1 MKKISA
7 MVVGCGD
14 RALVYATEGCKNLK
28 NMKIAACV
36 DPDISKLEMMKR
48 EFNVPAGNCFTSVEE
63 AAARGKICDCVIN
76 GTMDRLHVPTTL
88 PLLELGY
95 DVLLEKPICNNEK
108 DLLLLRDA
116 AEKNGCRLFIC
127 HVLRYSP
134 FYRKIKEIILSG
146 EIGKIV
152 HINTYEHVGVFLTSV
167 SFVRGKWSKQSECG
181 SSLLLA
187 KCCHDMDL
195 ICWLNNGTVPDSV
208 YSDGGRTFL
217 VPENAP
223 EGSGTRCLVDCPAE
237 VREKCIFD
245 AKPMYLDNC
254 LLPWYPWQC
263 TGKDYREI
271 TDEEKESSLKTY
283 NPHGRCAYKCDG
295 DIADHQTV
303 SVKFKNGSYATHSV
317 TLSSFRDGRDIFAPG
332 LHDPLLSGH
341 HGRPP
346 LPQPGLVPGSA
357 RRRKLQR
364 RELSG
369 AEPGTPCKRGNPAGF
384 PVAYHGGHLRCLR
397 KQPPLCAGP
406 AESLGPVRTAHLSKR
421 AAREGV
427 VQGPP
432 VGGGMSALP
441 GRVLTGDPSGKR
453 NGARRFFPFPRKNR

>member
-1 MKKISA
+1 MKKVSV

-14 RALVYATEGCKNLK
+14 RAVVYATEGCKNLK
-28 NMKIAACV
+28 NMEIAACV
-36 DPDISKLEMMKR
+36 DPDLSKLEMMKR
-48 EFNVPAGNCFTSVEE
+48 EFNVPAENCFTSVEQ
-63 AAARGKICDCVIN
+63 AVKRGKICDCVIN

-88 PLLELGY
+88 PLLQLGY
-95 DVLLEKPICNNEK
+95 DVLLEKPVCNNEK
-108 DLLLLRDA
+108 DLLMLKDA

-134 FYRKIKEIILSG
+134 FYKKIKEIILSG

-187 KCCHDMDL
+187 KCSHDMDL
-195 ICWLNNGTVPDSV
+195 ICWLNNGTVPETV

-217 VPENAP
+217 IPENAP

-237 VREKCIFD
+237 IREKCIFD

-283 NPHGRCAYKCDG
+283 NPHGRCAYKCGG

-317 TLSSFRDGRDIFAPG
+317 TLSSFRDGRDIFIAG
-332 LHDPLLSGH
+332 TEGEID
-341 HGRPP
+341 GRVDEGKITVRHYDRKTSWYNGRVIDINEDEESAG
-346 LPQPGLVPGSA
+346 QHYGGDRGLVRDFVNTVSGGETSISA
-357 RRRKLQR
+357 TTINDSVNGQILVFRADESMEK
-364 RELSG
+364 G
-369 AEPGTPCKRGNPAGF
+369 I
-384 PVAYHGGHLRCLR
+384 PVKFDG
-397 KQPPLCAGP
+397 
-406 AESLGPVRTAHLSKR
+406 E
-421 AAREGV
+421 
-427 VQGPP
+427 
-432 VGGGMSALP
+432 
-441 GRVLTGDPSGKR
+441 
-453 NGARRFFPFPRKNR
+453 

>member
-14 RALVYATEGCKNLK
+14 RATVYATEGCKNLK
-28 NMKIAACV
+28 NMKITACV

-48 EFNVPAGNCFTSVEE
+48 EFGVPADNCFASVEE

-76 GTMDRLHVPTTL
+76 GTMDRLHVSTTL

-95 DVLLEKPICNNEK
+95 DVLLEKPVCNNEK
-108 DLLLLRDA
+108 DLLALRDA

-134 FYRKIKEIILSG
+134 FYRKIKEVILSG
-146 EIGKIV
+146 EIGNIV

-187 KCCHDMDL
+187 KCCHDIDL
-195 ICWLNNGTVPDSV
+195 ICWLNNDTTPDTV
-208 YSDGGRTFL
+208 YSDGGRNFL
-217 VPENAP
+217 IPKNAP
-223 EGSGTRCLVDCPAE
+223 EGSGTRCLVDCPAKI
-237 VREKCIFD
+237 REKCIFD

-263 TGKDYREI
+263 TGRDYREI

-283 NPHGRCAYKCDG
+283 NPHGLCAYKCGG

-303 SVKFKNGSYATHSV
+303 SVRFKNGSYATHSV
-317 TLSSFRDGRDIFAPG
+317 TLSSFRDGRDIFIAG
-332 LHDPLLSGH
+332 TEGEID
-341 HGRPP
+341 GR
-346 LPQPGLVPGSA
+346 LDDGKITVRHYDRKTSWYNSRVIDVNEDEETAGQHYGGDRGLVKDFVNTVAGGRTSISA
-357 RRRKLQR
+357 TTINDSVNGHILVFRADESMKKGVPVKFDK
-364 RELSG
+364 SG
-369 AEPGTPCKRGNPAGF
+369 
-384 PVAYHGGHLRCLR
+384 
-397 KQPPLCAGP
+397 
-406 AESLGPVRTAHLSKR
+406 
-421 AAREGV
+421 
-427 VQGPP
+427 
-432 VGGGMSALP
+432 
-441 GRVLTGDPSGKR
+441 D
-453 NGARRFFPFPRKNR
+453 

>member
-14 RALVYATEGCKNLK
+14 RATVYATEGCKNLK
-28 NMKIAACV
+28 NMKITACV

-48 EFNVPAGNCFTSVEE
+48 EFGVPADNCFASVEE

-76 GTMDRLHVPTTL
+76 GTMDRLHVSTTL

-95 DVLLEKPICNNEK
+95 DVLLEKPVCNNEK
-108 DLLLLRDA
+108 DLLALRDA

-134 FYRKIKEIILSG
+134 FYRKIKEVILSG
-146 EIGKIV
+146 EIGNIV

-187 KCCHDMDL
+187 KCCHDIDL
-195 ICWLNNGTVPDSV
+195 ICWLNNDTTPDTV
-208 YSDGGRTFL
+208 YSDGGRNFL
-217 VPENAP
+217 IPENAP
-223 EGSGTRCLVDCPAE
+223 EGSGTRCLVDCPAKI
-237 VREKCIFD
+237 REKCIFD

-263 TGKDYREI
+263 TGRDYREI

-283 NPHGRCAYKCDG
+283 NPHGLCAYKCGG

-303 SVKFKNGSYATHSV
+303 SVRFKNGSYATHSV
-317 TLSSFRDGRDIFAPG
+317 TLSSFRDGRDIFIAG
-332 LHDPLLSGH
+332 TEGEID
-341 HGRPP
+341 GR
-346 LPQPGLVPGSA
+346 LDDGKITVRHYDRKTSWYNSRVIDVNEDEETAGQHYGGDRGLVKDFVNTVAGGRTSISA
-357 RRRKLQR
+357 TTINDSVNGHILVFRADESMKKGVPVKFDK
-364 RELSG
+364 SG
-369 AEPGTPCKRGNPAGF
+369 
-384 PVAYHGGHLRCLR
+384 
-397 KQPPLCAGP
+397 
-406 AESLGPVRTAHLSKR
+406 
-421 AAREGV
+421 
-427 VQGPP
+427 
-432 VGGGMSALP
+432 
-441 GRVLTGDPSGKR
+441 D
-453 NGARRFFPFPRKNR
+453 